1 MTLLISLITFFL
13 VVLKNRQSGPFNV
26 KEEILSLDHI
36 EAWLGQR
43 NPMKLGEEGAK
54 EDASAGVTLLQEII
68 KNNDESSHN
77 DDEIEDVRTG
87 WIDRVGEG
95 RTEDENLSLYY
106 RFVEGVEE
114 DSKWIR
120 KGFSDLSSYHNSAK
134 VSFILFN
141 LFTNSH
147 YFISVFLYS
156 TYICSLFSHA
166 LFTYIILFAS
176 FTHPFDH
183 FLHY

>member
-1 MTLLISLITFFL
+1 M
-13 VVLKNRQSGPFNV
+13 
-26 KEEILSLDHI
+26 SLDHI

-106 RFVEGVEE
+106 RFVEGVQE

-120 KGFSDLSSYHNSAK
+120 TGFSDLSSYHN
-134 VSFILFN
+134 
-141 LFTNSH
+141 FTVQYYRFEITFLNINNKFKTMIIALWLIDGVVFEFVLSNSVT
-147 YFISVFLYS
+147 IMMRQRTL
-156 TYICSLFSHA
+156 
-166 LFTYIILFAS
+166 
-176 FTHPFDH
+176 
-183 FLHY
+183 